1 MINMYSDSLW
11 FTSTSHAPSYHSL
24 IITLHPITSLFL
36 FNLFFPLVF
45 GCRRTINFLC
55 SRRIHIPHAARIPYV
70 YNIRVACAWYLN
82 ADGWRLWLLSTQWWR
97 GKAPK
102 VATKASFRISHPKS
116 DDDATQYL
124 TPMLPPHSDC
134 RRRHVVPHCRHHVLC
149 VSSSECIRTP
159 CACVSVFSAALLSY
173 NAATDVPRTISTP
186 YTPPPT
192 VRGMVCRT

>member
-1 MINMYSDSLW
+1 MAAVEQSISSAVAVY
-11 FTSTSHAPSYHSL
+11 TYR
-24 IITLHPITSLFL
+24 TLHTYHTYSVCM
-36 FNLFFPLVF
+36 VF
-45 GCRRTINFLC
+45 KRRRLT
-55 SRRIHIPHAARIPYV
+55 P
-70 YNIRVACAWYLN
+70 VAVVDAVVK
-82 ADGWRLWLLSTQWWR
+82 GE
-97 GKAPK
+97 GPK

-124 TPMLPPHSDC
+124 TPMLPPHSDCRRRRRRRC

-192 VRGMVCRT
+192 VGGMVCRT